1 MTEMRKAYTKP
12 ETWATKALFEGPL
25 LVESYNNLTGK
36 IEDYTDNNPNEDEN
50 ISFNTRRHNSLWEDD
65 PEESNPWSY

>member
-25 LVESYNNLTGK
+25 LSESYDNITGK
-36 IEDYTDNNPNEDEN
+36 IEDYTENPNEDGN
-50 ISFNTRRHNSLWEDD
+50 IIFNARRHNSLWEDD
-65 PEESNPWSY
+65 PEESNPWRY

>member
-1 MTEMRKAYTKP
+1 MRKAYAKP

-25 LVESYNNLTGK
+25 LVESYTNITGK
-36 IEDYTDNNPNEDEN
+36 IENYTDANPDEDSN
-50 ISFNTRRHNSLWEDD
+50 ISFNARRHNSLWEDD

>member
-25 LVESYNNLTGK
+25 LKESQDNLTGNTV
-36 IEDYTDNNPNEDEN
+36 DYTGDKPNEDPN
-50 ISFNTRRHNSLWEDD
+50 ISFARRHNSLWEDD

>member
-12 ETWATKALFEGPL
+12 KTWATKALFEGPL
-25 LVESYNNLTGK
+25 LEESYTNITGK
-36 IEDYTDNNPNEDEN
+36 IENYTEDNPNGDSN

>member
-36 IEDYTDNNPNEDEN
+36 IEDYTENPNEDGN
-50 ISFNTRRHNSLWEDD
+50 IIFNARRHNSLWEDD